1 MGKSVMI
8 YMLAFTPLSVT
19 AQDAMHNYV
28 QKSVM
33 LDRKGSARITDIQ
46 YYDGLGRVV
55 QTATNSQ
62 GNNGTFVYTSLCYD
76 MGDRVVKETLPAAG
90 GKTPDW
96 LDSVALRRCLSAQYP
111 NESYPYSQNVYDGLG
126 RTVLN
131 WGAGSQWRSSG
142 RSVQNSY
149 STNGASEVIRY
160 SVSPEGKLKHSG
172 FYGAGVLYKTV
183 TTDEDRRV
191 LTVYTDQQG
200 RKVMERQHTSC
211 TYYVYDSYGM
221 LSFVI
226 PPVLADMLTS
236 PGAVWDVSASLL
248 RQYAYCYR
256 YDSRNRC
263 TWKQL
268 PGCNAVTMQYD
279 RADRLL
285 FMSDGLQA
293 SAGRKTFHLYDKFG
307 REVVTGTCSSGDAV
321 STASQAKAEYTG
333 TGPLGGYATS
343 LPLTDVTLLT
353 VNYYDDYQFRNR
365 LSQSEQSL
373 LSFET
378 DGGGTWTVSAVGYL
392 TGSLTYQLKE
402 TSKYSA
408 TIHCY
413 DIMGRVVSTVST
425 NHLGGRDAVYT
436 TYSFTGNP
444 VRVRHVHTAA
454 GKPVQTELYTYSYD
468 SSDRLRTVTHQLNN
482 NSVVT
487 LTGNQYDTLGR
498 LTVDTRNGNGNLRTS
513 YTYNVRS
520 WLKSITSG
528 TKFSETLF
536 YNESH
541 DGNTPRWGGDIS
553 AMDWKADSKTRGYV
567 FSYDGLSRLTQA
579 SYSEN
584 GTGNGHYNTE
594 YTYDKMGN
602 ILSLTRYGLR
612 DNNQYGLIDNLT
624 FTYNGNQVTRVED
637 AVSGPF
643 YSGAFHFVNGSGA
656 TTEYTYDQN
665 GNMTKDLNKNI
676 SSIQY
681 NLLNLPSK
689 ITYQD
694 GRMINYIYSA
704 TGTKLSV
711 TYTNGGT
718 TTNNQY
724 CGNMLYENGTLKQ
737 ILIDGGYITFNGST
751 PQYHFYLKDH
761 LGNNRVVVNASGT
774 VEQVNHYYPYGGL
787 MGESTNGDIQ
797 RYKYNGKELDRMN
810 GLDWYDYG
818 ARYMDGIR
826 FTTMDPMAEKYY
838 GISPYV
844 YCKDNPVNRIDPD
857 GKTDYIVNRD
867 GYMYES
873 TSFIEKVK
881 SFFGIG
887 SNQDRVYMEGSKK
900 LIVSLPEGAI
910 NLLENDKGITKV
922 EINVNKFAEKFTDA
936 VMKETDVEWARVEH
950 GNKKSISNTI
960 QNNHDDRNVDSVVPT
975 MELYRAKGETIYL
988 FDHSHPIPKRI
999 KGTNA
1004 EGLIKINVSPED
1016 KSTVSKYNPVTSR
1029 VMNKQTNKIE
1039 YYNSKG
1045 VYRYE
1050 KW

>member
-33 LDRKGSARITDIQ
+33 LDRQGSARITDIQ

-90 GKTPDW
+90 GKTPGW

-131 WGAGSQWRSSG
+131 WGAGSKWRSSG
-142 RSVQNSY
+142 RSVQNNY

-160 SVSPEGKLKHSG
+160 SVSPDGKLKHSG
-172 FYGAGVLYKTV
+172 FYGAGALYKTV

-236 PGAVWDVSASLL
+236 PGTVWDVSASLL

-263 TWKQL
+263 TWKRL
-268 PGCNAVTMQYD
+268 PGCNAVNMQYD

-307 REVVTGTCSSGDAV
+307 REVVTGTCSGGDAV
-321 STASQAKAEYTG
+321 SAASQAKAEYTG
-333 TGPLGGYATS
+333 TGPLGGYVTS

-365 LSQSEQSL
+365 LPQSEQSL

-378 DGGGTWTVSAVGYL
+378 DGGGTGNTVSAVGYL

-468 SSDRLRTVTHQLNN
+468 SSDRLRTVSHSLNGA
-482 NSVVT
+482 SPHSLAEYTYDSLGRIRTRKAGGIETVT
-487 LTGNQYDTLGR
+487 SDYNLRGWLTG
-498 LTVDTRNGNGNLRTS
+498 V
-513 YTYNVRS
+513 
-520 WLKSITSG
+520 TSG
-528 TKFSETLF
+528 KFTEHLA
-536 YNESH
+536 YNAPV
-541 DGNTPRWGGDIS
+541 DGITPANPQYGGNIS
-553 AMDWKADSKTRGYV
+553 LMTWKTGNDNKMRGYK
-567 FSYDGLSRLTQA
+567 FSYDQLSRLTA
-579 SYSEN
+579 SAYGEGSGLSSNVNRYGE
-584 GTGNGHYNTE
+584 TFQ
-594 YTYDKMGN
+594 YDKMGN
-602 ILSLTRYGLR
+602 IEAITRYGLR

-624 FTYNGNQVTRVED
+624 FTYNGNQVTKVED
-637 AVSGPF
+637 AVSGPY
-643 YSGAFHFVNGSGA
+643 YSGAFHFVNGSNA

-665 GNMTKDLNKNI
+665 GNMTKDLNKGI

-681 NLLNLPSK
+681 NLLNLPSR
-689 ITYQD
+689 ITYSD
-694 GRMINYIYSA
+694 GRMADYVYSA

-718 TTNNQY
+718 IKNNQY

-838 GISPYV
+838 DISPYA
-844 YCKDNPVNRIDPD
+844 YCAGNPIKYIDKD
-857 GKTDYIVNRD
+857 GKKIVLAKNVSNRFKNDYELTVKTLQEKGCGDVWNKLNSSDIIYTITEGEDNSNYFDSSNKTISWNARMGLYTSHDVYLSPATRLNHELD
-867 GYMYES
+867 HALQYDNNPKQYEKDTNTFVGS
-873 TSFIEKVK
+873 IDETYSKEEQRVIQGIER
-881 SFFGIG
+881 
-887 SNQDRVYMEGSKK
+887 Q
-900 LIVSLPEGAI
+900 
-910 NLLENDKGITKV
+910 T
-922 EINVNKFAEKFTDA
+922 AEKLGEISSGDITRDNHSGIPFVTD
-936 VMKETDVEWARVEH
+936 
-950 GNKKSISNTI
+950 SPISNKELNSSEVTI
-960 QNNHDDRNVDSVVPT
+960 FPQ
-975 MELYRAKGETIYL
+975 K
-988 FDHSHPIPKRI
+988 K
-999 KGTNA
+999 
-1004 EGLIKINVSPED
+1004 
-1016 KSTVSKYNPVTSR
+1016 
-1029 VMNKQTNKIE
+1029 
-1039 YYNSKG
+1039 
-1045 VYRYE
+1045 
-1050 KW
+1050 